1 MRRRKFV
8 NIPLLAIFAS
18 LTFTPIS
25 AAAAP
30 LRHAERPP
38 IVLWKSFPLR
48 PHSPTG
54 QIAKVELVTT
64 TPRASTPARTQEG
77 PQSLWRNFP
86 LRPQSATKNQPQTT
100 PRRENIQSP
109 RQSDSTDRARTW
121 RWIVLG
127 MALTLC
133 VAAAVVVTFFSQA
146 LYEGGLMDRF
156 RLTSKERGTRKDEQ
170 VRREEPAAE
179 EKSDAVT
186 RVASYLGSAPDSP
199 PATAQSRG
207 TAPDV
212 DRVVGHVGSVL
223 HAAEEA
229 AARIQDEAR
238 KDAERVLDKAQKE
251 ASERA
256 VAARKDAGITRVD
269 AERLRSEAE
278 AWSKQTR
285 DAAEKDAAARRAEAE
300 AEARGLL
307 SAAQR
312 QAATLDKET
321 ERRRQA
327 LRTDISLAEDRLR
340 QLVSGLRD
348 LAARLDELLSTSIG
362 GQDEAGLAPNQEDV
376 LTEALTR
383 AREREETTT

>member
-1 MRRRKFV
+1 MRSRKVV

-121 RWIVLG
+121 LWIVLG

-133 VAAAVVVTFFSQA
+133 VAAAVVVTLFSQA

-156 RLTSKERGTRKDEQ
+156 RLTSKERGARKDEQ
-170 VRREEPAAE
+170 ERREEPAAE
-179 EKSDAVT
+179 EKDDAVT
-186 RVASYLGSAPDSP
+186 RVASYLGSVPDSP

-238 KDAERVLDKAQKE
+238 KDAEA
-251 ASERA
+251 
-256 VAARKDAGITRVD
+256 D

-278 AWSKQTR
+278 EWSKQAR
-285 DAAEKDAAARRAEAE
+285 DAAENDAASRRAEAE
-300 AEARGLL
+300 AEARGIL
-307 SAAQR
+307 SAAGR
-312 QAATLDKET
+312 QAAALGKET
-321 ERRRQA
+321 ERRQQA

-362 GQDEAGLAPNQEDV
+362 GQDEAGLAPDQEDV